1 MASTYSDLKIELIG
15 TGEQAGTWGNTTNI
29 NLGTA
34 LQEAITGSADV
45 AFSSGDVTLTLTNS
59 NAAQIGRNL
68 RLNLTGTSGGA
79 RNLILGAEMQV
90 EKLYLINNTLLD
102 AVTVKNTTGTGI
114 AVPAGKTMFVF
125 NNGTNVVDAIDNL
138 PSGATVGGVAIS
150 TASGTVTSV
159 DVSGGTTGLTTSGG
173 PVTSSGTITI
183 AGTLAVANG
192 GTGITSLGTGVGT
205 ALGVNTGSAG
215 AFVVN
220 GGALGTPSSGTLTNA
235 TGLPIGTGV
244 SGLGTNVATFLG
256 TPSSA
261 NLAAA
266 VTDETGSGSLVFA
279 TSPTLV
285 TPALGTPSSGTLT
298 NCTFPTLNQNT
309 TGSAATFTS
318 TSQNSQ
324 FNSVGVGTAASG
336 TTGEIRATNNVT
348 AFYSDRRL
356 KTSITPISDAL
367 SKMCSI
373 HGVTFQSNDTAA
385 KYGYTDKKVQVGVI
399 AQEVK
404 EVLPQAVVAAP
415 FDIGQN
421 KDGSEYS
428 ISGEN
433 YLTVQYEKLVPL
445 LIEAIKELKVEV
457 DQLKNSL

>member
-1 MASTYSDLKIELIG
+1 
-15 TGEQAGTWGNTTNI
+15 
-29 NLGTA
+29 
-34 LQEAITGSADV
+34 
-45 AFSSGDVTLTLTNS
+45 
-59 NAAQIGRNL
+59 
-68 RLNLTGTSGGA
+68 
-79 RNLILGAEMQV
+79 
-90 EKLYLINNTLLD
+90 
-102 AVTVKNTTGTGI
+102 
-114 AVPAGKTMFVF
+114 
-125 NNGTNVVDAIDNL
+125 
-138 PSGATVGGVAIS
+138 
-150 TASGTVTSV
+150 
-159 DVSGGTTGLTTSGG
+159 
-173 PVTSSGTITI
+173 
-183 AGTLAVANG
+183 
-192 GTGITSLGTGVGT
+192 
-205 ALGVNTGSAG
+205 
-215 AFVVN
+215 
-220 GGALGTPSSGTLTNA
+220 
-235 TGLPIGTGV
+235 
-244 SGLGTNVATFLG
+244 
-256 TPSSA
+256 
-261 NLAAA
+261 
-266 VTDETGSGSLVFA
+266 VFA

-285 TPALGTPSSGTLT
+285 TPALGTPSSGNLA

-348 AFYSDRRL
+348 AFYSDKRL
-356 KTSITPISDAL
+356 KTGITPISDAL
-367 SKMCSI
+367 SKICSI

>member
-15 TGEQAGTWGNTTNI
+15 TGEQAGTWGTTTNT

-192 GTGITSLGTGVGT
+192 GTGATTS
-205 ALGVNTGSAG
+205 
-215 AFVVN
+215 
-220 GGALGTPSSGTLTNA
+220 
-235 TGLPIGTGV
+235 
-244 SGLGTNVATFLG
+244 
-256 TPSSA
+256 
-261 NLAAA
+261 
-266 VTDETGSGSLVFA
+266 TGSGSVVLQ
-279 TSPTLV
+279 TSPSLT

-336 TTGEIRATNNVT
+336 TGGEIRATNNVT

-356 KTSITPISDAL
+356 KTGITPISDAL
-367 SKMCSI
+367 SKICSI
-373 HGVTFQSNDTAA
+373 NGVTFQSNDTAA

-404 EVLPQAVVAAP
+404 RS
-415 FDIGQN
+415 FTT
-421 KDGSEYS
+421 SCSCSS
-428 ISGEN
+428 I
-433 YLTVQYEKLVPL
+433 
-445 LIEAIKELKVEV
+445 
-457 DQLKNSL
+457 